1 MRSNVYLYENIP
13 FRAQLDELGNQALFF
28 GSTDAPAVIRAWES
42 AVRLARPKAVVMQA
56 EVQHD
61 SEGRVC
67 SVGGQEMRSVL
78 LDRNLAGLHR
88 VFVYIAT
95 CGAEL
100 AQVDDGGDT
109 EVRSAL
115 FGLRMLALRTAIQF
129 AFDTTQGHY
138 DLAKFATMNPGS
150 LPEWPITE
158 QPKLFAMLEGAAE
171 QIGVQLGENMFMTPM
186 ESSSGF
192 LFETAHDYKNC
203 MVCTRLDC
211 VGRQAPFDEALAKEL
226 RG

>member
-1 MRSNVYLYENIP
+1 MRSSINLYENIP
-13 FRAQLDELGNQALFF
+13 FQAQLAELEDSVLFF

-61 SEGRVC
+61 GDGRVC

-78 LDRNLAGLHR
+78 LDKNLAGLHR
-88 VFVYIAT
+88 VFVYVAT
-95 CGAEL
+95 CGTEL
-100 AQVDDGGDT
+100 AQVDDGGDP

-129 AFDTTQGHY
+129 AFDTTQRHY
-138 DLAKFATMNPGS
+138 ELAKYAAMNPGS
-150 LPEWPITE
+150 LPEWPISE
-158 QPKLFAMLEGAAE
+158 QPKLFAMLDGAAE
-171 QIGVQLGENMFMTPM
+171 QIGVHLGENLFMAPM

-211 VGRQAPFDEALAKEL
+211 VGRQAPFDASLAKEL
-226 RG
+226 RE